1 MSEHQ
6 FRWDSVPAKQTTVMF
21 SDSGN
26 RSLSTDSANIQSM
39 NFPFDTRSQLNAL
52 IQQEGSPDSGT
63 GSATEYTVDAL
74 ARASGST
81 VRNVRAYQDR
91 GLLPPP
97 ERRGRAG
104 VYSDLHLSRMRLINN
119 LLQRG
124 YTLSNIK
131 EMITAWE
138 QGADLSQLL
147 GLEQAI
153 SSPWTNETPS
163 HVSAQELA
171 EMFSGDLEAENMRKA
186 MQLGLIESTRDGFL
200 LKQPR
205 LLNAGAELVRLGIP
219 LGELFEVLEPLRDNV
234 EHVASD
240 LVRLAA
246 RLIDRYGEQI
256 PPSEDLPKLAHLIWR
271 LRPIALIAVES
282 EVQRAMEDAANKFL
296 IERVSNVFGAATEAP
311 AGQSDGEENKA

>member
-1 MSEHQ
+1 
-6 FRWDSVPAKQTTVMF
+6 
-21 SDSGN
+21 
-26 RSLSTDSANIQSM
+26 M
-39 NFPFDTRSQLNAL
+39 NLPFETHAQLNAL
-52 IQQEGSPDSGT
+52 IQQEGPPESGT

-124 YTLSNIK
+124 YTLANIK
-131 EMITAWE
+131 EMISAWE
-138 QGADLSQLL
+138 QGSDLSQLL

-171 EMFSGDLEAENMRKA
+171 EMFSGDLGAENMRKSL
-186 MQLGLIESTRDGFL
+186 QLGLIESTRDGFL

-219 LGELFEVLEPLRDNV
+219 LGQLFDVLGPLRENV
-234 EHVASD
+234 RHVAED
-240 LVRLAA
+240 LVRLAS
-246 RLIDRYGEQI
+246 RLIDRYGEQV
-256 PPSEDLPKLAHLIWR
+256 PPTEDLPKLAHLVWR
-271 LRPIALIAVES
+271 LRPIALVAVES

-296 IERVSNVFGAATEAP
+296 IERVSNVFGKAAQANSASPPEAQEQKNATGSP
-311 AGQSDGEENKA
+311 EEKSSEG